1 MEEGWAKDNQLVLQR
16 QLKEEIS
23 LFRMKTLEKA
33 LYLEIKGLKRG
44 GRSAYSII
52 KEEYSLKGSRQTV
65 LNKVKALYEDNVSC
79 LRDAYE
85 KELEDAR

>member
-1 MEEGWAKDNQLVLQR
+1 
-16 QLKEEIS
+16 
-23 LFRMKTLEKA
+23 MKTLEKA

-65 LNKVKALYEDNVSC
+65 LNKVKALYE
-79 LRDAYE
+79 
-85 KELEDAR
+85 KEVRHVEED